1 MKSPRLL
8 YVFPEPLPLRKAR
21 AVQVINTVE
30 ALAKSGLD
38 IDLAFVPV
46 AGASDPF
53 THYGMQCPKNVRLI
67 PLSRGL
73 PAPFSRTRMHSNR
86 FFLWRLRS
94 WLKQEAMHG
103 RVPEA
108 VFARHIKLASAM
120 IGAFPS
126 LPLIYEAHEI
136 FSVPAPKLFAQEA
149 RVLEEAAAVIAI
161 THGLANSLNRYFG
174 LNRDFAIVPS
184 ATTLPEAPG
193 IKDWSSAHR
202 EIVYAG
208 SLFDWKGVDDL
219 MAAANWLPGFRITL
233 IGGDEKG
240 IARLRGMLPAEGAT
254 VEFAGHLSHNEVWKR
269 LQRACV
275 AILPNRAG
283 SVSDFTSPLK
293 LFEYMA
299 AGCAVVVSDLAVLH
313 EVLEL
318 HEASWFIPGDA
329 QSLALAIRRL
339 TDDPARAQAMG
350 TALAVKAKN
359 FSWEARAK
367 RLRTVVEKVCLHEVG
382 FQTPSITTQNV
393 RATGE

>member
-1 MKSPRLL
+1 MLTPAVANLLELLMPPRLL

-30 ALAKSGLD
+30 ALAQSGLGV
-38 IDLAFVPV
+38 DLAFVPV

-53 THYGMQCPKNVRLI
+53 AHYGKQCPKNVRLI

-73 PAPFSRTRMHSNR
+73 PAPFSSMRMHSNR
-86 FFLWRLRS
+86 FFLWRLRK
-94 WLKQEAMHG
+94 WLKREARYG
-103 RVPEA
+103 TVPQA
-108 VFARHIKLASAM
+108 VFARHVKLASAM
-120 IGAFPS
+120 IGECPS
-126 LPLIYEAHEI
+126 LALIYEAHEI

-149 RVLEEAAAVIAI
+149 RVLEKAAAVIAI
-161 THGLANSLNRYFG
+161 THGLANALNRHFG
-174 LNRDFAIVPS
+174 LSRDFAIVPS
-184 ATTLPEAPG
+184 ATTLPATPG
-193 IKDWSSAHR
+193 EKDWSSAHR

-219 MAAANWLPGFRITL
+219 IVATNWLPGFKITV

-254 VEFAGHLSHNEVWKR
+254 VEFSGHLSHGEVWKR
-269 LQRACV
+269 LQRACIAV
-275 AILPNRAG
+275 LPNRAG

-299 AGCAVVVSDLAVLH
+299 AGCAVVVSDLPVLH

-318 HEASWFIPGDA
+318 HEASWFIPGDP

-350 TALAVKAKN
+350 AALAVKAKD
-359 FSWEARAK
+359 FTWESRAK
-367 RLRTVVEKVCLHEVG
+367 RLRAVVEKVCRY
-382 FQTPSITTQNV
+382 NND
-393 RATGE
+393 